1 MSSNKNEPDQ
11 PGLWDE
17 LGENKP
23 AGQRSRCRRPSAST
37 APDAPAAQAPNAPA
51 EADRH
56 LWSVDDVA
64 AFLGVPKKTI
74 YAWRTTGKGPKGFR
88 VGKHLRWHP
97 RTVFEWLLQLEGER

>member
-1 MSSNKNEPDQ
+1 MSRDENRPDQ

-17 LGENKP
+17 NVEQNP
-23 AGQRSRCRRPSAST
+23 ARQSCRRQQPSPQTTPDT
-37 APDAPAAQAPNAPA
+37 APPPPPRAPV
-51 EADRH
+51 EADR
-56 LWSVDDVA
+56 LWTVNEVA

-97 RTVFEWLLQLEGER
+97 RTVFEWSLKLEREQ